1 MSASPYL
8 CTPFLF
14 RVRGKRDRA
23 YFIAKTP
30 RLLHH
35 HPHLSRDIRLTL
47 DRKLAPS
54 HWLKY
59 PFPSLG
65 FQKKTGFSV
74 AGLVASAKE
83 MVVTGI
89 VMCLWKLVCDGSVG
103 GGCWW
108 DGVRRVASVQDQGK
122 LALCKCRF

>member
-1 MSASPYL
+1 
-8 CTPFLF
+8 
-14 RVRGKRDRA
+14 
-23 YFIAKTP
+23 
-30 RLLHH
+30 
-35 HPHLSRDIRLTL
+35 
-47 DRKLAPS
+47 
-54 HWLKY
+54 
-59 PFPSLG
+59 LG

-74 AGLVASAKE
+74 AGLVASAGE

-89 VMCLWKLVCDGSVG
+89 VMCLWKLICDGSVG